1 MKFLNIYKICKK
13 NINLIF
19 KGGKRNH
26 PNELESIIEQQK
38 NIQELLSNAYQSKK
52 SKPVN
57 FFNPQEIIRLREQ
70 RLLNNQQE
78 YDPHEQKQD
87 LQPLSS
93 TGNTEKIRNL
103 QSKELTP
110 LEKIFNSISRS
121 NFRVRGLVIINN
133 NNNNNNVDEDKFTIE
148 EIIKLLEKKDYIGYQ
163 DIVEYDQT
171 RRLRALKAKQ
181 SKDEAIRPLS
191 N

>member
-1 MKFLNIYKICKK
+1 M
-13 NINLIF
+13 
-19 KGGKRNH
+19 
-26 PNELESIIEQQK
+26 
-38 NIQELLSNAYQSKK
+38 
-52 SKPVN
+52 N